1 MKLFPYQEDGVRHL
15 TSSLPA
21 SYLADKPGL
30 GKTLQAITAATQLGA
45 QSLLI
50 LCPAAIVSQWQ
61 AHVKSWGNRARVV
74 SYDSIAM
81 SRFSKKNKVAFTAAT
96 EEVERLRAAAQP
108 QDAEWKDALIAATKR
123 VTTLSAVRLRKAKA
137 AALREDVR
145 ENGPYDVI
153 ICDEA
158 HQLKER
164 TSNRTGFVFHP
175 TYGLRALGKKIMLLS
190 GTPMLNRPAELY
202 PVLRACYPQALF
214 DCPNFEAYA
223 YKFCDPQWG
232 FNGSTNYNGSS
243 NEAELGKRLQGFM
256 LMRGAEVLGARL
268 PTVQYRDQRISL
280 ADNRDEIDVAEHV
293 ATRRRMTGEAKVDV
307 LVADIRKVS
316 QTVDKLVIF
325 YFHDSVRRA
334 LQRAFIHAPLIKG
347 GLTSHQKAQQI
358 DRFVKL
364 SCRVILVQLGAGG
377 VGLDGLQYVCNTG
390 YLAELDWT
398 PALEEQA
405 VGRLHRLGQSSPV
418 TIYRPIGTE
427 AGLDEHIDKTGERKL
442 AVITSILSHVLS
454 VEGIASME
462 TDQIVLALIRIANA
476 VERLAAVQDGQ
487 EAEPVVTPKK
497 PRAPKPVVEDEE
509 EAPAPKK
516 GKKAKPVAED
526 EEEEEIAP
534 PKKGKKA
541 KPADEVISLKEAGDL
556 LMSVVNSD
564 PSLTQKRQVAYKEL
578 LSDYGVAK
586 LADVDEQER
595 QGFVDSAISVLNK
608 IGKKKA
614 SVDDDS
620 FEV

>member
-1 MKLFPYQEDGVRHL
+1 M
-15 TSSLPA
+15 
-21 SYLADKPGL
+21 
-30 GKTLQAITAATQLGA
+30 
-45 QSLLI
+45 
-50 LCPAAIVSQWQ
+50 
-61 AHVKSWGNRARVV
+61 
-74 SYDSIAM
+74 
-81 SRFSKKNKVAFTAAT
+81 
-96 EEVERLRAAAQP
+96 
-108 QDAEWKDALIAATKR
+108 
-123 VTTLSAVRLRKAKA
+123 
-137 AALREDVR
+137 
-145 ENGPYDVI
+145 
-153 ICDEA
+153 
-158 HQLKER
+158 
-164 TSNRTGFVFHP
+164 
-175 TYGLRALGKKIMLLS
+175 
-190 GTPMLNRPAELY
+190 
-202 PVLRACYPQALF
+202 
-214 DCPNFEAYA
+214 
-223 YKFCDPQWG
+223 
-232 FNGSTNYNGSS
+232 
-243 NEAELGKRLQGFM
+243 
-256 LMRGAEVLGARL
+256 
-268 PTVQYRDQRISL
+268 
-280 ADNRDEIDVAEHV
+280 
-293 ATRRRMTGEAKVDV
+293 
-307 LVADIRKVS
+307 
-316 QTVDKLVIF
+316 
-325 YFHDSVRRA
+325 
-334 LQRAFIHAPLIKG
+334 HAPLIKG
-347 GLTSHQKAQQI
+347 GMTSHQKAQQI

-427 AGLDEHIDKTGERKL
+427 AGLDEHIDKTGAKKL

-454 VEGIASME
+454 VEGIVPME
-462 TDQIVLALIRIANA
+462 TDQIVFVLTRIANA

-497 PRAPKPVVEDEE
+497 SRAPKPMADEE
-509 EAPAPKK
+509 DDAPAPKK
-516 GKKAKPVAED
+516 PRKTKPADED

-556 LMSVVNSD
+556 LMSVVNSE

-586 LADVDEQER
+586 LADVSEQER

-614 SVDDDS
+614 ASEDS